1 MATSVDVA
9 RLLREI
15 PDVTALCSALSVRSF
30 VQRLTAVARNGHD
43 VKSGSKKAADGFQ
56 KRDVIVS

>member
-1 MATSVDVA
+1 LKTVEIGHGDVHHGHVGPEA
-9 RLLREI
+9 
-15 PDVTALCSALSVRSF
+15 SSQ
-30 VQRLTAVARNGHD
+30 VQRLTAVARNSHD